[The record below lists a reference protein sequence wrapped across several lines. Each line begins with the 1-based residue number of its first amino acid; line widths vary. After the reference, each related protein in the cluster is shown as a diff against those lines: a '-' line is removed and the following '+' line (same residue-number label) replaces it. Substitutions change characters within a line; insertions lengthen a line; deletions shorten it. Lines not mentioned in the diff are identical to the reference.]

1 MKRYGR
7 SSQIHELTRMT
18 YCVAMHLA
26 DGLVFISDSRTNAGI
41 DQISTFRK
49 LFIFSTPGERL
60 IVLQTAGNLA
70 TSQSVVNLLKQRSTG
85 QGPHLLSV
93 RTLYDATVLVAET
106 VREVVARDRTKL
118 AGKTDLSCSF
128 LVGGQI
134 ADGPMNV
141 FSIYPQG
148 NFIQATEDTP
158 FLQLG
163 VSKYGRPVLDR
174 NLTYQ
179 TSIGT
184 ALRCGLI
191 SFDST
196 MHSNLSVGMPLVLLV
211 YRKDS
216 FSDAKSYRIT
226 HDDPY
231 FVRLRTQWAAGQ
243 YDMLAELPE
252 APGAYMMPG

>member
-1 MKRYGR
+1 
-7 SSQIHELTRMT
+7 MT
-18 YCVAMHLA
+18 YCIAMHLA

-49 LFIFSTPGERL
+49 LFIFNTPAERT

-70 TSQSVVNLLKQRSTG
+70 TSQSVVNLLRQRSTG
-85 QGPHLLSV
+85 EGVHLLNVRSV
-93 RTLYDATVLVAET
+93 YDATVRVAET
-106 VREVVARDRTKL
+106 IHEVVTRDQAKL
-118 AGKTDLSCSF
+118 AGSTDLSCSF
-128 LVGGQI
+128 LVGGQV
-134 ADGPMNV
+134 AGEAMNV

-163 VSKYGRPVLDR
+163 ESKYGRPVLDR

-196 MHSNLSVGMPLVLLV
+196 MHSNLSVGMPLDLLV
-211 YRKDS
+211 YRKGS
-216 FSDAKSYRIT
+216 FGDAKSYRIT

-231 FVRLRTQWAAGQ
+231 FVRLRKQWAAGQ

-252 APGAYMMPG
+252 AQGAYMMPG

>member
-1 MKRYGR
+1 
-7 SSQIHELTRMT
+7 MT

-26 DGLVFISDSRTNAGI
+26 EGLVFISDSRTNAGI

-49 LFIFSTPGERL
+49 LFIFNTPGERL
-60 IVLQTAGNLA
+60 IVLQSAGNLA
-70 TSQSVVNLLKQRSTG
+70 TSQSVVNLLRQRCSSADS
-85 QGPHLLSV
+85 HLLNV

-106 VREVVARDRTKL
+106 LREVVRRDRSKL
-118 AGKTDLSCSF
+118 TDKVDLSCSL

-134 ADGPMNV
+134 GDGPMGIYSV
-141 FSIYPQG
+141 YPQG

-163 VSKYGRPVLDR
+163 ESKYGKPILDR
-174 NLTYQ
+174 NLTYR
-179 TSIGT
+179 TSLDE

-196 MHSNLSVGMPLVLLV
+196 IRSNLSVGMPLDLLV

-216 FSDAKSYRIT
+216 FGPAHSHRVT
-226 HDDPY
+226 QDDPY
-231 FVRLRTQWAAGQ
+231 YSQIRNQWCSGLRDLLGA
-243 YDMLAELPE
+243 LP
-252 APGAYMMPG
+252 APPRDYLG

>member
-1 MKRYGR
+1 
-7 SSQIHELTRMT
+7 MT

-49 LFIFSTPGERL
+49 LFTFSTPGERL

-85 QGPHLLSV
+85 QGPHLLNV

-106 VREVVARDRTKL
+106 IREVVARDRTKL

-134 ADGPMNV
+134 ADGPTDV
-141 FSIYPQG
+141 YSIYPQG

-163 VSKYGRPVLDR
+163 EAKYGRPILDR
-174 NLTYQ
+174 NLTYNA
-179 TSIGT
+179 SIEEG
-184 ALRCGLI
+184 LRCGLI

-196 MHSNLSVGMPLVLLV
+196 MRSNLSVGMPLDLLV
-211 YRKDS
+211 YRKNS
-216 FSDAKSYRIT
+216 LTEAQPFRIT

-231 FVRLRTQWAAGQ
+231 FKQIRKQWSAGLQ
-243 YDMLAELPE
+243 DMLAALPE
-252 APGAYMMPG
+252 PPDVYRMVTAHKR

>member
-1 MKRYGR
+1 
-7 SSQIHELTRMT
+7 
-18 YCVAMHLA
+18 MHLA
-26 DGLVFISDSRTNAGI
+26 DGLIFVSDSRTNAGI

-70 TSQSVVNLLKQRSTG
+70 TSQSVVSLLNQRARGGGPNLLN
-85 QGPHLLSV
+85 V

-106 VREVVARDRTKL
+106 IREVVARDRSKL

-134 ADGPMNV
+134 AGGAMDV
-141 FSIYPQG
+141 YSIYPQG

-163 VSKYGRPVLDR
+163 ESKYGRPILDR
-174 NLTYQ
+174 NLTYR
-179 TSIGT
+179 TSIGRG
-184 ALRCGLI
+184 LRCALI

-196 MHSNLSVGMPLVLLV
+196 MHSNLSVGMPLDLLV
-211 YRKDS
+211 YKKDS
-216 FSDAKSYRIT
+216 FIESTSYRIAQ
-226 HDDPY
+226 DDPY

-243 YDMLAELPE
+243 HDMISELP
-252 APGAYMMPG
+252 APPDAYMMSASNN